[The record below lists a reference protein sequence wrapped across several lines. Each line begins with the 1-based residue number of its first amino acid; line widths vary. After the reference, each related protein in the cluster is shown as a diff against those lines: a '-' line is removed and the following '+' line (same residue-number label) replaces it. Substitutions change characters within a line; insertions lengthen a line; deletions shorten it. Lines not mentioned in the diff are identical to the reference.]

1 MIQARYSLE
10 REREKE
16 IGGGGQN
23 RQCNMVVRLV

>member
-16 IGGGGQN
+16 IGGGGKIDN
-23 RQCNMVVRLV
+23 VTWWFG